1 MHLHT
6 SVASHGKG
14 EALTSIRLSLD
25 VGLSQVSGV
34 PTFACLA
41 TRDALRASFPGAYV
55 GILWPW
61 DLELVL
67 PESASQSAPAPF
79 VAPESASQSA
89 LTPESSRML
98 ASRAAQASALKR
110 RYTFSCIHHG
120 GYDESGIYCVVECI
134 CNAANLPFPDE
145 AARDSFITCWQEA
158 IQRRIDAWHAFLKDH
173 PHQPGTISS
182 VADEYFSALAWMGQ
196 KVYVERL
203 AQGHAQ
209 GTACLLYT
217 SPSPRD

>member
-1 MHLHT
+1 M
-6 SVASHGKG
+6 
-14 EALTSIRLSLD
+14 
-25 VGLSQVSGV
+25 
-34 PTFACLA
+34 
-41 TRDALRASFPGAYV
+41 
-55 GILWPW
+55 
-61 DLELVL
+61 
-67 PESASQSAPAPF
+67 
-79 VAPESASQSA
+79 
-89 LTPESSRML
+89 
-98 ASRAAQASALKR
+98 
-110 RYTFSCIHHG
+110 
-120 GYDESGIYCVVECI
+120 ECI

-209 GTACLLYT
+209 GTAVKGRFAGIDIWGRASVIT
-217 SPSPRD
+217 SDGSELMCAPEQVLMRLAD